1 MKLKTE
7 KATSA
12 LLYLIA
18 LPLTLTLTLTLTSQ
32 APAAAVSQD
41 GYQVTIPKSRIEM
54 PKMPEPESPRV
65 PDQLD
70 FGATSW
76 APRGFSL
83 ASRTLDTTDFSRE
96 GAPAFYVNYLRSIT
110 DLDGLF
116 LKAGLNWLSLSRSGK
131 VGSGS
136 TPVSESQALQLLSL
150 RVGAEYAPSLLQIM
164 GVQPYAGFAVLPS
177 LGVTGR
183 SAFDDGSSYFGIPF
197 EYTAGA
203 QFELSRF
210 GVSWNQASLDLGL
223 IGTAGTVDH
232 SSVAGIGIK
241 GGIRVAL

>member
-1 MKLKTE
+1 MLKA
-7 KATSA
+7 KSA
-12 LLYLIA
+12 LLCLIA
-18 LPLTLTLTLTLTSQ
+18 LTPALTMASQ
-32 APAAAVSQD
+32 AHAGAVAQ
-41 GYQVTIPKSRIEM
+41 GTYQVTIPKSRIEM
-54 PKMPEPESPRV
+54 PKMPAPQSPRV

-70 FGATSW
+70 LGASSW

-83 ASRTLDTTDFSRE
+83 ASRTMDTTNFSRE
-96 GAPAFYVNYLRSIT
+96 GAPSFYVNYLKSIT
-110 DLDGLF
+110 NLDGLF

-136 TPVSESQALQLLSL
+136 TPVSESQALQLFSL
-150 RVGAEYAPSLLQIM
+150 RAGAEYAPSLLQVM
-164 GVQPYAGFAVLPS
+164 GVQPYAGLAILPS
-177 LGVTGR
+177 LGMTGR

-210 GVSWNQASLDLGL
+210 GLGWNQASLDLGL
-223 IGTAGTVDH
+223 TGTAGTVDH

>member
-1 MKLKTE
+1 MK
-7 KATSA
+7 TSTS
-12 LLYLIA
+12 LICMTA
-18 LPLTLTLTLTLTSQ
+18 FFAAS
-32 APAAAVSQD
+32 AASAAAVTSSSGD
-41 GYQVTIPKSRIEM
+41 YHVAIPKSRIEM
-54 PKMPEPESPRV
+54 PQLPEAESPRV

-70 FGATSW
+70 LGASSW
-76 APRGFSL
+76 APKGFGL
-83 ASRTLDTTDFSRE
+83 ASRTWDTTSFSRE
-96 GAPAFYVNYLRSIT
+96 GAPSFYVNYLKSVT

-131 VGSGS
+131 VGSDAA
-136 TPVSESQALQLLSL
+136 PALESQALQLFSL
-150 RVGAEYAPSLLQIM
+150 RVGAEYSPSILEIM
-164 GVQPYAGFAVLPS
+164 GAQPYLGLAILPS

-203 QFELSRF
+203 QFELSRV
-210 GVSWNQASLDLGL
+210 GLGWNAARLDLGL

-232 SSVAGIGIK
+232 SSVAGVGVK